1 MLEKLMGKDAFF
13 EGVSKYLKK
22 YTFKNAKTDDLWHEL
37 GKVSTLLNVPFVKFN
52 IVYTGPC

>member
-1 MLEKLMGKDAFF
+1 MLENLMGKDAFF

-37 GKVSTLLNVPFVKFN
+37 GQVTILLKLPFANFN
-52 IVYTGPC
+52 IV